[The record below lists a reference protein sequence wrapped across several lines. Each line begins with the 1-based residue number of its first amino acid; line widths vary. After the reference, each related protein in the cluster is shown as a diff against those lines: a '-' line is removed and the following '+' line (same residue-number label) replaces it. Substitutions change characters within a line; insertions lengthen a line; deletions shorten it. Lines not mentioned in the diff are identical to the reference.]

1 METFFRDC
9 DPVHFIADACCARLC
24 AVVASDS
31 GSDFRPAFTTA
42 SK

>member
-1 METFFRDC
+1 METFFRDY
-9 DPVHFIADACCARLC
+9 DSVHFIADACCDRLC

-31 GSDFRPAFTTA
+31 GSDFRPAFTTV